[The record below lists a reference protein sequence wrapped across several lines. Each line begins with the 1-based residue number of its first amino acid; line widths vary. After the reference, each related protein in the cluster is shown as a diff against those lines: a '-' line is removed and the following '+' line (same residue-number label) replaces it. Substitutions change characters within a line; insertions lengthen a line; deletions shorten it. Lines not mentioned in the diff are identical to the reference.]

1 MCDKLDIYVFI
12 DVDDKGENVENRK
25 KRYCDM
31 LIQVYDNKWPGSTG
45 VQSTGDQCLTSV
57 KIENSSINLLY
68 RVREPGS
75 CESLV
80 MKCDNGSLCNKSSC

>member
-1 MCDKLDIYVFI
+1 VRDKLDIYVFI

-31 LIQVYDNKWPGSTG
+31 LIQVYDNTWPGSTG

-57 KIENSSINLLY
+57 KKGKQSVYNRWHNTTQMAYLMYSS
-68 RVREPGS
+68 V
-75 CESLV
+75 
-80 MKCDNGSLCNKSSC
+80 